1 MEFATK
7 TPRRLNFATYAGS
20 LRATFQPRFSATLIG
35 GPRQQASR
43 RGLVG
48 SYVAGWPESSS
59 RRKIDRIG
67 GFQKKFQKWKKVGLT
82 TPGRILRPSFFFSH
96 GKNGRFSCAT
106 REKSRFSHFCAI
118 PFSQLWVGGCE
129 WPWREALAGASFAAW
144 FPNKRG

>member
-1 MEFATK
+1 MIFFLEFATK

-20 LRATFQPRFSATLIG
+20 LCATFQPRFSATLIG

-59 RRKIDRIG
+59 GRKIDRIG

-82 TPGRILRPSFFFSH
+82 TPGLYSGRLFFLATVFAADFRVLP
-96 GKNGRFSCAT
+96 GKSPDFHIFVP
-106 REKSRFSHFCAI
+106 SRFLNSGWGA
-118 PFSQLWVGGCE
+118 G
-129 WPWREALAGASFAAW
+129 LAVASFAAW